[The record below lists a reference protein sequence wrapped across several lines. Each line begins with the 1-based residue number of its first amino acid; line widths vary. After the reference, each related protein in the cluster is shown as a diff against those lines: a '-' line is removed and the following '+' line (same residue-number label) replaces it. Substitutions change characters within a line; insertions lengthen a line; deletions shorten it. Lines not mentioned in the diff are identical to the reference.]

1 MEPNIDW
8 SFYWGI
14 GFGLRRFDDGSWIF
28 VLPFVIVAQF
38 NS

>member
-14 GFGLRRFDDGSWIF
+14 GLGARRFDDGSWLII
-28 VLPFVIVAQF
+28 LPFVVVAQF